1 MADKI
6 RCHNRSEVT
15 VRNSDLTL
23 SKTPIWVERDDFYGG
38 ADRRRKASEPFMVI
52 GFDTEYKTPEQ
63 PLSNDQ
69 IRAGLAK
76 NQILSYQVYCK
87 LYDPAAGDAAT
98 PEWGGVCFPNGDGE
112 RLSLADVIMFA
123 VASGVRNG
131 TVKAVP
137 TRMYLV
143 GHFTRADIPAFSD
156 FQDLTQM
163 MSSVRN
169 TFLSIDGHI
178 GLTYDFPDG
187 DHVDLKILL
196 RDTMLLTPATS
207 KGLKALGELVGQ
219 EKITLDP
226 DPDKE
231 QWYKENMDC
240 LMRDN
245 PVLFD
250 HYALTDAVIC
260 VRYID
265 KMLEQSREL
274 FNTNK
279 IPATLTGI
287 GVDLLLKNWDEQWA
301 GASLDLL
308 GKEKIKE
315 RIYDKRLGYYR
326 KTERIVDQQ
335 EVAWH
340 LPLATECY
348 HGGRNEQF
356 WFGPCFDDD
365 WTDYDLSSAYPTAMA
380 LIGRPEWS
388 RAFVT
393 SKIEDFTCLSLG
405 VANVEFEFPKSVRF
419 PTMPVRTD
427 NGLIFPR
434 KGLSNCAAPEI
445 ALARSLGAKLKI
457 RHGVVVPTDPSKH
470 IFGDF
475 IGMCVQK
482 RSSFPKGSL
491 ENLFW
496 KELSNSTY
504 GKTAQGL
511 QKKRVFDLKAG
522 EMAELPPSK
531 ITNPYYAAYIT
542 SFVRAVLG
550 EIING
555 LPENVCVFSCTT
567 DGFLTN
573 ASEPDI
579 ATASQGPL
587 VNLYAQSRHRLTGD
601 PTVLEVKH
609 RVRQLLGWRTRGQA
623 TLKQGGGAA
632 DDKSNVVLAKGG
644 IHLPHHFDDVWLQN
658 QRIVEMFFDR
668 SPDDMIPMK
677 VKTGVRDMVLFDAD
691 LVDRSL
697 SKRLNMEFD
706 WKRRPHAVRFSE
718 AHGHIA
724 FSTEPWD
731 NIDQFM
737 EMRRYWEAFALQ
749 PRLCL
754 KTMSDYRQFAVYV
767 MSQSALEQDARYLHR
782 KAPDLKRLR
791 QSLGAAWRHSKAG
804 LTWGQYQISNT
815 EFAEILTEAGIDCAR
830 ADVENAARKPFEPK
844 KCPPTPDVF
853 LALSKLT
860 RQFPDLEI
868 DQFIVQSKGHIDLLA
883 AETVDCPF
891 ISRI

>member
-1 MADKI
+1 MADKV
-6 RCHNRSEVT
+6 RHTNRSDVT
-15 VRNSDLTL
+15 IRNGDLTL
-23 SKTPIWVERDDFYGG
+23 SKTPIWVESVDFYGG
-38 ADRRRKASEPFMVI
+38 GARGRQAEPFMVI

-63 PLSNDQ
+63 PLSNEDV
-69 IRAGLAK
+69 RAGLAK
-76 NQILSYQVYCK
+76 NLILSYQVYCK
-87 LYDPAAGDAAT
+87 VYDFGAANDPS
-98 PEWGGVCFPNGDGE
+98 PEWGGVCFPNDDGE
-112 RLSLADVIMFA
+112 RLSLSDVIMFA
-123 VASGVRNG
+123 VWSGVRNG
-131 TVKAVP
+131 TVSKVP
-137 TRMYLV
+137 TRIYLV

-187 DHVDLKILL
+187 DHVDLRILL
-196 RDTMLLTPATS
+196 RDTMLLTPAAS

-219 EKITLDP
+219 EKIVLDP
-226 DPDKE
+226 DPAKE

-240 LMRDN
+240 LMKDN
-245 PVLFD
+245 PKLFD

-265 KMLEQSREL
+265 KILAQSREL

-287 GVDLLLKNWDEQWA
+287 GVDLLLKNWDERWV

-308 GKEKIKE
+308 GKERIKE
-315 RIYDKRLGYYR
+315 RFYDKRLGYYR
-326 KTERIVDQQ
+326 KVERIVDQQ

-340 LPLATECY
+340 LALATECY

-356 WFGPCFDDD
+356 WFGPCFEDD

-380 LIGRPEWS
+380 LIGRPEWD

-393 SKIEDFTCLSLG
+393 NKPEDFTYLSLG
-405 VANVEFEFPKSVRF
+405 IANVEFEFPKSVRF
-419 PTMPVRTD
+419 PTLPVRTD

-457 RHGVVVPTDPSKH
+457 RHGVVIPTNSYQH

-475 IGMCVQK
+475 IRMCVQK
-482 RSSFPKGSL
+482 RAEFPKGSL

-555 LPENVCVFSCTT
+555 LPKDVCVFSCTT

-573 ASEPDI
+573 ASDSDI
-579 ATASQGPL
+579 AAASIGPL
-587 VNLYAQSRHRLTGD
+587 VKLYAESRNRLTGD

-623 TLKQGGGAA
+623 TLKEGSGAP

-644 IHLPHHFDDVWLQN
+644 IHLPYHLDDVWLQN
-658 QRIVEMFFDR
+658 NRIVEMFFNR
-668 SPDDMIPMK
+668 SPDDLIPMK

-691 LVDRSL
+691 LVDRAL

-706 WKRRPHAVRFSE
+706 WKRKPRAVKLS
-718 AHGHIA
+718 ADHDHIA

-731 NIDQFM
+731 TIDQFM
-737 EMRRYWEAFALQ
+737 EMRRYWEAFALH
-749 PRLCL
+749 PRLCMKSL
-754 KTMSDYRQFAVYV
+754 SDYRQFAVYV

-804 LTWGQYQISNT
+804 LVWGQYQISNS
-815 EFAEILTEAGIDCAR
+815 EFAEILSEAGIACTR

-853 LALSKLT
+853 SALSQLT
-860 RQFPDLEI
+860 RQFPDIEI
-868 DQFIVQSKGHIDLLA
+868 DQFIVQSKGHIDLLS
-883 AETVDCPF
+883 AEGASCPF
-891 ISRI
+891 IERL

>member
-1 MADKI
+1 MPDRI
-6 RCHNRSEVT
+6 RYKTQSEVS
-15 VRNSDLTL
+15 VRNADLTL

-38 ADRRRKASEPFMVI
+38 VGRGRQAEPFMVI
-52 GFDTEYKTPEQ
+52 GFDTEYKTPEK
-63 PLSNDQ
+63 PLTNDE

-76 NQILSYQVYCK
+76 NLILSYQVYCK
-87 LYDPAAGDAAT
+87 VYDPANPDAPS
-98 PEWGGVCFPNGDGE
+98 PEWGGVCFPNDDGE
-112 RLSLADVIMFA
+112 RLSLADVIMYA
-123 VASGVRNG
+123 VWCGVRNG
-131 TVKAVP
+131 TVERVP
-137 TRMYLV
+137 TRIYLV

-178 GLTYDFPDG
+178 ALTYDFPNGDG
-187 DHVDLKILL
+187 VDLKILL
-196 RDTMLLTPATS
+196 RDTMLLTPAAS

-219 EKITLDP
+219 EKISLDP
-226 DPDKE
+226 DPAKE

-240 LMRDN
+240 LMKDN
-245 PVLFD
+245 PELFD

-265 KMLEQSREL
+265 KMLAQSREL

-287 GVDLLLKNWDEQWA
+287 GVDLLLKNWDEKWA

-308 GKEKIKE
+308 GKERIKE

-326 KTERIVDQQ
+326 KVERVVDQQ

-356 WFGPCFDDD
+356 WFGPCFEDD

-380 LIGRPEWS
+380 LIGRPEWD

-393 SKIEDFTCLSLG
+393 SKPEDFTYLSLG
-405 VANVEFEFPKSVRF
+405 MANVEFEFPKSVRF
-419 PTMPVRTD
+419 PTLPVRTD

-457 RHGVVVPTDPSKH
+457 RHGVIVPTNSYQQ
-470 IFGDF
+470 IFGEF
-475 IGMCVQK
+475 IRMCVQK
-482 RSSFPKGSL
+482 RAEFPKGSL

-550 EIING
+550 EIMNS
-555 LPENVCVFSCTT
+555 LPDNVCVFSCTT

-573 ASEPDI
+573 ASEADI
-579 ATASQGPL
+579 ATASSGPL
-587 VNLYAQSRHRLTGD
+587 VALYAQSRDRLTGD

-623 TLKQGGGAA
+623 TLKEGGGAP

-644 IHLPHHFDDVWLQN
+644 IHLPHYLDDVWLQN
-658 QRIVEMFFDR
+658 RRIVEMFFNR
-668 SPDDMIPMK
+668 TPDDVIPMK

-691 LVDRSL
+691 LVDRAL

-706 WKRRPHAVRFSE
+706 WKRKPYAVAYSS
-718 AHGHIA
+718 AHEHIA

-731 NIDQFM
+731 SVDQFM
-737 EMRRYWEAFALQ
+737 EMRRYWEAFAMQ

-754 KTMSDYRQFAVYV
+754 KTLSDYRQFAVYV
-767 MSQSALEQDARYLHR
+767 MSQSALERDARYLHR

-804 LTWGQYQISNT
+804 LVWGQYQISNS
-815 EFAEILTEAGIDCAR
+815 EFAEILTEAGIACTR

-853 LALSKLT
+853 SALSKLT

-868 DQFIVQSKGHIDLLA
+868 DQFIVQSNSHIDLLA
-883 AETVDCPF
+883 AEGAPCEF
-891 ISRI
+891 ISRL